1 MDELTTRAFEAI
13 KHLTNG
19 RARITYFLATEG
31 KSTAGT
37 IRRECEVGNISDMV
51 SHLNPVLRKFGLNI
65 INYPPDKPLLN
76 SFGEKTAVHFWELS
90 LLDA

>member
-1 MDELTTRAFEAI
+1 
-13 KHLTNG
+13 
-19 RARITYFLATEG
+19 
-31 KSTAGT
+31 
-37 IRRECEVGNISDMV
+37 MV
-51 SHLNPVLRKFGLNI
+51 THLNPVLRKYGLTI